1 MVSLVSWNAR
11 HKNLPIDTGQYRGE
25 HLVNILHLSDLH
37 IGKSNNLE
45 KSHRVVD
52 WILENPDLH
61 QSDLVIISG
70 DLVDDGETWQFEKAR
85 DLLTRLRDEDYTV
98 LVAPGNHDSGPN
110 GFMENPDSKR
120 DFRDLISH
128 IAEYPAVHIQSGQ
141 AFVILDSMEAEMEN
155 REIWGAQGYL
165 GLKQLQKLDLL
176 LDELAENPAVENVIL
191 VLHHHP
197 FDYLFYHG
205 LRDHADLKGII
216 SRRLGQPP
224 RVNVLLFGHKH
235 LDHRFND
242 PEENKEELFGID
254 LIYASGQT
262 VERNEEGKMIVPV
275 INLKDKTIQR
285 YLVP

>member
-1 MVSLVSWNAR
+1 M
-11 HKNLPIDTGQYRGE
+11 
-25 HLVNILHLSDLH
+25 NIIHLSDLH

-45 KSHRVVD
+45 KAHQVVD
-52 WILENPDLH
+52 WILENQDLH

-85 DLLTRLRDEDYTV
+85 DLINRLRDGDYIV
-98 LVAPGNHDSGPN
+98 LTAPGNHDYGPD
-110 GFMENPDSKR
+110 GIRENPASKHE
-120 DFRDLISH
+120 FRELISH
-128 IAEYPAVHIQSGQ
+128 VAEYPAVYIKSGQ
-141 AFVILDSMEAEMEN
+141 AFVLLDSMEAEMEK
-155 REIWGAQGYL
+155 RELWGAQGYL

-191 VLHHHP
+191 ILHHHP

-216 SRRLGQPP
+216 SRRRGQPP
-224 RVNVLLFGHKH
+224 RVNALLFGHKH

-254 LIYASGQT
+254 LIFASGQT
-262 VERNEEGKMIVPV
+262 VERNNDGKMTLPV
-275 INLKDKTIQR
+275 IDLEEKSIQR
-285 YLVP
+285 FLIS